1 MTDEETN
8 FLKNYD
14 ANQYER
20 LSVAVDV
27 MLLRLNQN
35 LSSLQVLMVKRNNYP
50 FKDYWALPGSFV
62 KKDESAYTAAC
73 RALKEK
79 TGIDNIYLEQLY
91 TMSQPNRDP
100 RTRIVSIAYIG
111 LIPYDSE
118 LKENNNSNWFD
129 VSLKNN
135 VLTASKDDVEIQYA
149 LGTKNFKNGVINV
162 YNMYIA
168 GIISEEQIAFDH
180 SEIIL
185 EGLLHLKKNVFNEDY
200 VFNLVAKEFTLVD
213 LTQVFEIILG
223 KKMYKNVIKRDRVGD
238 KIEPTG
244 NTLKPITSQRSSTAY
259 RYKG

>member
-1 MTDEETN
+1 MNMTDEETN

-20 LSVAVDV
+20 LSVTVDV

-50 FKDYWALPGSFV
+50 FKDCWALPGSFI
-62 KKDESAYTAAC
+62 KANESAYTAAC

-111 LIPYDSE
+111 LIPYGSE

-129 VSLKNN
+129 VSLKDNI
-135 VLTASKDDVEIQYA
+135 LTASKDDIKIQYA

-168 GIISEEQIAFDH
+168 C
-180 SEIIL
+180 
-185 EGLLHLKKNVFNEDY
+185 LLY
-200 VFNLVAKEFTLVD
+200 TSPSP
-213 LTQVFEIILG
+213 
-223 KKMYKNVIKRDRVGD
+223 RD
-238 KIEPTG
+238 
-244 NTLKPITSQRSSTAY
+244 
-259 RYKG
+259 